1 MTDPHPST
9 AHGHSMDRKYRHI
22 RHIYDLTRFGFLLG
36 RNRAIK
42 ALEVQPGKHILEIGC
57 GTGRN
62 LHLMDKRSSGVH
74 FYGIDISDEMLK
86 SAKSKLRG
94 RDNIKLA
101 KADASDFSGSALF
114 GKQSFDGILMSY
126 TLSMMPEWHK
136 TLDLALSHLS
146 PHGIISIVDF
156 GDFSEFGPLRTW
168 AIAQL
173 SRHQAPPLPDLWD
186 QIYER
191 TFGKDG
197 KFYPS
202 LRQSHCGFVQFA
214 TIKKS
219 MNFGKDTNRAD
230 DDVIDPFSK
239 PKPLK
244 FL

>member
-219 MNFGKDTNRAD
+219 MNFGKDTNRAH